1 MPSLKDYERML
12 DPTHAEAAR
21 LLVENQ
27 FKLKNERKTM
37 GDIAA
42 EVGVS
47 RQSLHNWQKHPDFI
61 RYMDALSEQQL
72 AIHKPLVDSQLM
84 KAIRGDAQNNGL
96 PSMKALEMYY
106 KLSGRLAERHEM
118 FIADQ
123 PTARKSFTEEE
134 YDAAMQELENL
145 ASKKGDEE

>member
-1 MPSLKDYERML
+1 MPSLKDYEKAL
-12 DPTHAEAAR
+12 DPTHAKAAR

-27 FKLKNERKTM
+27 FRLKNERQTM
-37 GDIAA
+37 DEIAS

-47 RQSLHNWQKHPDFI
+47 RQSIHNWQKNGDFI

-72 AIHKPLVDSQLM
+72 AIHKPMVDSQLM

-96 PSMKALEMYY
+96 PSMKALELFY

-118 FIADQ
+118 FFSDK
-123 PTARKSFTEEE
+123 PTTRKAFTEEE
-134 YDAAMQELENL
+134 YEAELEKL
-145 ASKKGDEE
+145 AKLAQKKDEE